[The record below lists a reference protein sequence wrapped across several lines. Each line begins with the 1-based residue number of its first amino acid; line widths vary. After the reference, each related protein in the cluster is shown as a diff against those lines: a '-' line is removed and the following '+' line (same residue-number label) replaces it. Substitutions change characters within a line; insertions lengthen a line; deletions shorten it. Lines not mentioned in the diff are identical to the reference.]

1 MAVTVAQFQEYVGT
15 SESGDFVN
23 GCLTSAQQLVK
34 SFVGAAQVPTAV
46 LDQAVL
52 TTASELFHRRNAP
65 FGASQF
71 ADGSGQAVRAARDPM
86 TSTYPL
92 LQRFVGI
99 GL

>member
-1 MAVTVAQFQEYVGT
+1 MAVTVEQFQAYVGT
-15 SESGDFVN
+15 SETGDFIT
-23 GCLTSAQQLVK
+23 GCLVSAQQLVK
-34 SFVGAAQVPTAV
+34 NFIGAATVPTAV

-65 FGASQF
+65 FGQSQF
-71 ADGSGQAVRAARDPM
+71 SDGSGQAVRAARDPM
-86 TSTYPL
+86 TSTYPI